1 MTSDKSHLEVNPP
14 VLAKLSDDCRPSPH
28 FDSNLMRDLSQN
40 YPVKLFPNFRLTGAE
55 IMDACLKP
63 LSFRI
68 TCYAA
73 MDNLYING

>member
-55 IMDACLKP
+55 IMDGFFEATE
-63 LSFRI
+63 F
-68 TCYAA
+68 
-73 MDNLYING
+73 